1 MELHAL
7 DLYIKSLI
15 KEAGHLIRNS
25 LVTELVIEAKSNAN
39 DLVTNMDKE
48 IEQFFISRIRR
59 DFPGHRVFGEE
70 GFGDVIE
77 NLDGTVWILDPID
90 GTMNFIHQKSNFA
103 ISLGIYENGIGKL
116 GYIYDVVN
124 DNLYHAVNGEGAYCN
139 DERLLPLKET
149 SLDKSIVGINAT
161 WVTPNRYIRHEDSIR
176 LIQDVRGTRSYGS
189 AALELAYLATGRL
202 DAYISMRLSPWD
214 IAGGMIIAGE
224 VGAVATNFKDE
235 PANLLKQDSFIAA
248 NPSVHSK
255 ILTEYIHIK

>member
-1 MELHAL
+1 MDLHAI
-7 DLYIKSLI
+7 DLYVKSLI

-25 LVTELVIEAKSNAN
+25 FVTELVIESKSDAN

-77 NLDGTVWILDPID
+77 DLAGPVWLLDPID

-103 ISLGIYENGIGKL
+103 ISLGIYEDGIGKL

-124 DNLYHAVNGEGAYCN
+124 DNLYHAVHGEGAYCN
-139 DERLLPLKET
+139 DERLEPLKET
-149 SLDKSIVGINAT
+149 SIEKSIVGINAT
-161 WVTPNRYIRHEDSIR
+161 WVTPNRYIKHEESIR
-176 LIQDVRGTRSYGS
+176 LVRDVRGTRSYGS
-189 AALELAYLATGRL
+189 AALELAFLATGRI

-214 IAGGMIIAGE
+214 IAGGIIIARE
-224 VGAVATNFKDE
+224 VGAIATNFAGE
-235 PANLLKQDSFIAA
+235 PANLLAQDSFIAA
-248 NPSVHSK
+248 NPSVHGK
-255 ILTEYIHIK
+255 ILDEYIHLK

>member
-1 MELHAL
+1 MDLHVM

-15 KEAGHLIRNS
+15 KEAGHIIRNS
-25 LVTELVIEAKSNAN
+25 FVTELIIEAKSDAN

-48 IEQFFISRIRR
+48 IEQFFITRIRR

-70 GFGDVIE
+70 GLGDVIE
-77 NLDGTVWILDPID
+77 DLEGMVWLLDPID

-103 ISLGIYENGIGKL
+103 ISLGVYEDGVGKL

-124 DNLYHAVNGEGAYCN
+124 DNLYHAVEGEGAYIN
-139 DERLLPLKET
+139 DERLAPLTET

-176 LIQDVRGTRSYGS
+176 LIRDVRGTRSYGS
-189 AALELAYLATGRL
+189 AALELAFLATGRI

-214 IAGGMIIAGE
+214 IAGGIIIARE
-224 VGAVATNFKDE
+224 VGAIATNFSGE
-235 PANLLKQDSFIAA
+235 PANLLKQDTFIAA

-255 ILTEYIHIK
+255 ILNEYIHLK

>member
-1 MELHAL
+1 MDLHVM

-15 KEAGHLIRNS
+15 KEAGHIIRNS
-25 LVTELVIEAKSNAN
+25 FVTELIIEAKSDAN

-48 IEQFFISRIRR
+48 IEQFFITRIRR

-70 GFGDVIE
+70 GLGDVIE
-77 NLDGTVWILDPID
+77 DLEGMVWLLDPID

-103 ISLGIYENGIGKL
+103 ISLGVYEDGVGKL

-124 DNLYHAVNGEGAYCN
+124 DNLYHAVEGEGAYIN
-139 DERLLPLKET
+139 DERLSPLTET
-149 SLDKSIVGINAT
+149 SLEKSIVGINAT

-176 LIQDVRGTRSYGS
+176 LIRDVRGTRSYGS
-189 AALELAYLATGRL
+189 AALELAFLATGRI

-214 IAGGMIIAGE
+214 IAGGIIIARE
-224 VGAVATNFKDE
+224 VGAIATNFSGE
-235 PANLLKQDSFIAA
+235 PANLLTQDTFIAA

-255 ILTEYIHIK
+255 ILNEYIHLK